1 MRTMHAA
8 LVTGGAGFIGSELVR
23 QLLHHHPALR
33 VVTLDALTYAGSLRN
48 LDGLSH
54 PGRHTFVQ
62 ADVGDVAT
70 VRQVLADHGID
81 TIFHLAAES
90 HVDRS
95 IHGPRVFVRT
105 NVEGTASMLEA
116 AHAAWTDRP
125 PSVPPRFHQVSTDEV
140 YGDRE
145 GRAAAREEDPY
156 APSSPYA
163 ASKAAAD
170 HLVWAWRR
178 TYGLPVSITWGSNT
192 HGVRQFPEKLV
203 PVVVRAA
210 LRGEPIPVYG
220 DGQQVRDWISVHDHA
235 AGILAA
241 ATAGA
246 EGRGWNLGSG
256 VGTSNDALVGAL
268 CEALDHLR
276 PAGAPHARWV
286 RRVADRPGHDR
297 AYAMDVSRAA
307 AELGWKASAHRSSL
321 QATVNA
327 LLEAEI

>member
-1 MRTMHAA
+1 MRTLRSA

-23 QLLHHHPALR
+23 QLLAHHPALR

-48 LDGLSH
+48 LDGLAD
-54 PGRHTFVQ
+54 PARHTFVQ
-62 ADVGDVAT
+62 ADVGDFAT
-70 VRQVLADHGID
+70 CRHVLAEHGVD
-81 TIFHLAAES
+81 TVFHLAAES

-116 AHAAWTDRP
+116 AHAAWTDHAP
-125 PSVPPRFHQVSTDEV
+125 GVPPRFHHVSTDEV

-145 GRAAAREEDPY
+145 GHAPAREEDPY

-220 DGQQVRDWISVHDHA
+220 DGLQVRDWISVHDHG

-241 ATAGA
+241 ATRGV

-256 VGTSNDALVGAL
+256 VGTANEVLVADL
-268 CEALDHLR
+268 CAALDRLR

-297 AYAMDVSRAA
+297 AYAMDVTRAA
-307 AELGWKASAHRSSL
+307 DELGWKASAHASSL
-321 QATVNA
+321 QATVTA